1 MNDRYVTSFL
11 TNINKRRGLVFG
23 LILIIALL
31 SFELFN
37 FSTTEFAFSDF
48 LGDLGFLGLSWATI
62 LAIAFC
68 TIDFA
73 GIARL
78 FTPESGARVKSEAW
92 YLLAAW
98 FLAGT
103 MNAMLTWWGVS
114 VAILNHSSLGNEVIE
129 RDMLLRIVPIFIAAM
144 VWIIRVLIIGTFS
157 QAGVRLLSQAD
168 SWVSRTPQLA
178 RYQARPQTSP
188 ANANYGNLTPVSFGS
203 RTRFNPVPKPGQ
215 IAQTPVTTLQASN
228 PNHEHVAKF

>member
-1 MNDRYVTSFL
+1 MNERYINSFL
-11 TNINKRRGLVFG
+11 KYINNRRGLVFG

-37 FSTTEFAFSDF
+37 FSTTDFAFTDF
-48 LGDLGFLGLSWATI
+48 LGDLDFLGLRWATI

-78 FTPESGARVKSEAW
+78 FTPESGERVKSEAW
-92 YLLAAW
+92 YLLVAW

-103 MNAMLTWWGVS
+103 MNAILTWWGVS

-129 RDMLLRIVPIFIAAM
+129 RGMLLRIVPIFIAVM

-157 QAGVRLLSQAD
+157 QAGGRLFSQAEV
-168 SWVSRTPQLA
+168 WVGRDNQLA
-178 RYQARPQTSP
+178 RIQTRPQVNPTSG
-188 ANANYGNLTPVSFGS
+188 NYRNLTPASFGS
-203 RTRFNPVPKPGQ
+203 KTRFTPMPKPNQ
-215 IAQTPVTTLQASN
+215 IAPTPRATMQAGTLNNNQA
-228 PNHEHVAKF
+228 KIF